1 MPNNDVIVVMDR
13 SETSF
18 DAISLPSGCNIDASM
33 MDETVDIQWDNGV
46 RKGRWCAAGEK
57 KEDREPRKDC
67 K

>member
-33 MDETVDIQWDNGV
+33 MDETVDIQ
-46 RKGRWCAAGEK
+46 
-57 KEDREPRKDC
+57 
-67 K
+67 